1 VDHADEQPHGPAA
14 FGAALENLARAI
26 DEAILPESDRFTLE
40 EAAERAGVDAAT
52 TRRLWRALG
61 FADPRPGDRIA
72 GQRDVDVL
80 RLAMEQT
87 LTPDGIENLVQQT
100 RIMSAAVSRITE
112 LWVDQVRVSLDSGD
126 PDLFT
131 AVDAI
136 LWDQD
141 RSMWMLGYMHR
152 RLFAAGLRR
161 ELASRSSGSGTE
173 RCAVFADLV
182 GFTTLT
188 ERLGPLELSRL
199 IGNFEAIAY
208 DTVAE
213 HGGRVVK
220 TIGDEVLFACDDPAS
235 ALDTAADLMRR
246 ADAQG
251 LPPLRA
257 GADHGAAVWFEGDLF
272 GTTVNRAAR
281 LVAEAPPGCIA
292 AVERVRSAC
301 SARPWHPLGERHLK
315 GVGDEQVFAL
325 DVVAG

>member
-1 VDHADEQPHGPAA
+1 MDGDGEHPDGPDG
-14 FGAALENLARAI
+14 FGAAIQNLGRAI
-26 DEAILPESDRFTLE
+26 DEAILPGSDRFTLE

-72 GQRDVDVL
+72 GERDVEVL
-80 RLAMEQT
+80 RLAMDQT
-87 LTPDGIENLVQQT
+87 LTSDGVENLVQQT

-112 LWVDQVRVSLDSGD
+112 LWVDQVRVSLDSGA
-126 PDLFT
+126 PDIFT
-131 AVDAI
+131 SVDAI

-152 RLFAAGLRR
+152 RLLAAGLRR

-199 IGNFEAIAY
+199 IGTFEAIAY

-213 HGGRVVK
+213 HENGHYWDYQKGFLAKNITRVMV
-220 TIGDEVLFACDDPAS
+220 DPAAS
-235 ALDTAADLMRR
+235 PLQKVIVTGRPGKPFVFPGKKLPEKTKPT
-246 ADAQG
+246 G
-251 LPPLRA
+251 L
-257 GADHGAAVWFEGDLF
+257 V
-272 GTTVNRAAR
+272 
-281 LVAEAPPGCIA
+281 
-292 AVERVRSAC
+292 C
-301 SARPWHPLGERHLK
+301 SS
-315 GVGDEQVFAL
+315 
-325 DVVAG
+325 